1 MPRSVSLLAFGLV
14 AAVLPDLPVAIAQ
27 PYGSYLETCRRV
39 QQRGPV
45 LYAHCLTREGRWA
58 ETWLDLRS
66 CLSREVANRN
76 GRLIC
81 PGGRGLR
88 SY

>member
-1 MPRSVSLLAFGLV
+1 MPRSSLRLAVGFV
-14 AAVLPDLPVAIAQ
+14 AAVSSAIPAAIAQ
-27 PYGSYLETCRRV
+27 PYGSYLETWRRV

-45 LYAHCLTREGRWA
+45 LYAYCLNRESRWA
-58 ETWLDLRS
+58 ETSLDLRS

>member
-1 MPRSVSLLAFGLV
+1 MLRSLLAAGFV
-14 AAVLPDLPVAIAQ
+14 AAVLAAIPAAIAQ
-27 PYGSYLETCRRV
+27 PYGSYQETCRRV
-39 QQRGPV
+39 HQRGPI
-45 LYAHCLTREGRWA
+45 LFAYCLNREGRWA
-58 ETWLDLRS
+58 ETSLDLRT